1 MEAYSTTSETEP
13 QKDTRS
19 TKGYA
24 EVKRLCFLCLFVVQK
39 TKCAASSKLKAAQ
52 SVVPKVSRSFLQDGS
67 ASMYTLK
74 LPDLYPDD

>member
-1 MEAYSTTSETEP
+1 VGVSSRVAGNRT
-13 QKDTRS
+13 Q
-19 TKGYA
+19 
-24 EVKRLCFLCLFVVQK
+24 QK
-39 TKCAASSKLKAAQ
+39 TKCATFSKLKAAQ

>member
-1 MEAYSTTSETEP
+1 VRRKSSRKQA
-13 QKDTRS
+13 Q
-19 TKGYA
+19 
-24 EVKRLCFLCLFVVQK
+24 QK
-39 TKCAASSKLKAAQ
+39 TKCATFSKLKAAQ